1 MRKKYAII
9 YLMGGFGNQLF
20 QLCFAKDLEK
30 KNLFVYIDTSN
41 YLQKNKRK
49 NIAAENREL
58 TIPINDYDF
67 KEAPRYLKIIFKLN
81 NYLRNYSFKNYKFLP
96 IGRYNDQNFKYE
108 FKKYNQFVGYWQDIE
123 LIKSNEDFLKSKL
136 SKNKYIQEAFENIP
150 ATGSTALHVRRRDY
164 LNMKEALNEDY
175 YKESLAE
182 AEKQIDN
189 FFFDI
194 YTDDEGWVKENKIF
208 SNARNLY
215 TSSSSVED
223 TIKTFA
229 NFLRYENYILSNST
243 FSLIPAILN
252 KNNSNK
258 IFIPDPW
265 FRNIN
270 KTMKYLKGWTLIKNQ

>member
-1 MRKKYAII
+1 MRKKYAVV

-20 QLCFAKDLEK
+20 QLCFAKELEK
-30 KNLFVYIDTSN
+30 RNLFVYIDTSN

-49 NIAAENREL
+49 NIVAENREL
-58 TIPINDYDF
+58 TIPINNYDF
-67 KEAPRYLKIIFKLN
+67 KEAPSYLKIIFKLN

-96 IGRYNDQNFKYE
+96 IGRYNDQNFKYQ

-150 ATGSTALHVRRRDY
+150 VTGSTALHVRRRDY

-175 YKESLAE
+175 YKESLIE

-194 YTDDEGWVKENKIF
+194 YTDDEDWVKENKIF

-229 NFLRYENYILSNST
+229 NFLRYENYIISNST

-258 IFIPDPW
+258 TFVPNPW
-265 FRNIN
+265 FRNTN